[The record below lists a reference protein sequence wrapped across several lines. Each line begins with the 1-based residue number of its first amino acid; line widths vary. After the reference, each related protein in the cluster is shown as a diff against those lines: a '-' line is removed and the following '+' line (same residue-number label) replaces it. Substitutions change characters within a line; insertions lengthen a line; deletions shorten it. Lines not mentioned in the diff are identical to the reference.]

1 MNSQLLRY
9 TDTKATRS
17 KADNRGSAVTKL
29 YRWRVARERVCVN
42 ESTSPWEPM
51 SEWLKACGSAHE
63 PRWGSMSRPRS
74 IWRAFSIQTL
84 ISAKL
89 QQAVA
94 PSAFL
99 SCSSFVF
106 TLHIIPL
113 PGCDKSEAPLAP
125 LSLSLSHGS
134 KLEIEPPWWT
144 INCREFFLLRKSSR
158 EGKVTP
164 KKRERKMV
172 TAKMHGLSESLIV
185 AHQHHINHWI
195 TATSLDLM
203 PGVNHSITFEN

>member
-1 MNSQLLRY
+1 MNCNSC
-9 TDTKATRS
+9 
-17 KADNRGSAVTKL
+17 VTLIPKPQGPKL
-29 YRWRVARERVCVN
+29 ITVEVRWQNFTGGGVARERVCVN
-42 ESTSPWEPM
+42 ERTGPWEPK

-106 TLHIIPL
+106 TLYIIPL

-125 LSLSLSHGS
+125 LSRSLSHGS
-134 KLEIEPPWWT
+134 KLEIEQPWWT
-144 INCREFFLLRKSSR
+144 INCRECFLLRKSSR
-158 EGKVTP
+158 ERKVTP
-164 KKRERKMV
+164 KMRERKREGWSQPRCMGCQG
-172 TAKMHGLSESLIV
+172 H
-185 AHQHHINHWI
+185 
-195 TATSLDLM
+195 
-203 PGVNHSITFEN
+203 